1 MKLRFLISHHRKDS
15 VRDKVIGKKWIYPDS
30 ERSTLHRQS
39 VGCHNGQVQQ
49 PRNMG
54 WLVFIG
60 WVIAYANEQEDY
72 SNYFWKGAEISRI
85 WATVH
90 SSVFL
95 QCLGAVMAP
104 LRVSFHW
111 LIENQSLVLSAILVP
126 FDSYRFLLCPWAMS
140 FFQKSCP
147 APFPLVIKPGFLPIF
162 EHLVLFPFS
171 VFFLVYNNSFTHST
185 ASY

>member
-126 FDSYRFLLCPWAMS
+126 FHSNWFYVVSLDYIILSNVVPC
-140 FFQKSCP
+140 
-147 APFPLVIKPGFLPIF
+147 PFPSCYICGCQSSWKFRDKSWKRGN
-162 EHLVLFPFS
+162 H
-171 VFFLVYNNSFTHST
+171 
-185 ASY
+185 